1 MKFFLF
7 GIGVGAAVG
16 LIVAPRAGQ
25 QTRADLARRMWGSRE
40 NSQTRQTGPD
50 LSDENRERNIVAE
63 ALPDSDAV
71 AELMNTAKRDELM
84 EVPGIGRAT
93 AKRIIKNRPYQ
104 AEEEIL
110 EKGVMPEKTLERA
123 KEQLLNGD
131 QDQDQDLDRDRDV
144 A

>member
-1 MKFFLF
+1 
-7 GIGVGAAVG
+7 
-16 LIVAPRAGQ
+16 
-25 QTRADLARRMWGSRE
+25 
-40 NSQTRQTGPD
+40 
-50 LSDENRERNIVAE
+50 
-63 ALPDSDAV
+63 
-71 AELMNTAKRDELM
+71 M